1 MLDTEEYGLF
11 TIQQQIPGSSVD
23 SLTTVL
29 KINGKLLTMEID
41 AGSAVSII
49 SELTYKAIFGSNATQ
64 LQGTDI
70 KLCTYRPILRPGS
83 VFQNHVIVMATA
95 FCHFLRGL

>member
-29 KINGKLLTMEID
+29 KINCKLITMEID
-41 AGSAVSII
+41 VGS
-49 SELTYKAIFGSNATQ
+49 
-64 LQGTDI
+64 
-70 KLCTYRPILRPGS
+70 
-83 VFQNHVIVMATA
+83 
-95 FCHFLRGL
+95 